1 MELEVAD
8 HPEQERFEIRADGE
22 LAGFVD
28 YRLHGG
34 EIALMHAETLSN
46 FRHRGFAGQ
55 LVQFSLDSARERQLA
70 VLPYCPFVRRWIA
83 DHPEYADLVPEDRRP
98 HFGLL
103 PRTPGPGEGRPASR
117 HR

>member
-28 YRLHGG
+28 YRLHDG
-34 EIALMHAETLSN
+34 EIELLHAETLTH

-55 LVQFSLDSARERQLA
+55 LVQFSLDAGRARQLA

-98 HFGLL
+98 YFGLL
-103 PRTPGPGEGRPASR
+103 PSPAGAWGGSASQ